1 MASPDGI
8 ANEILEFWLN
18 EIGPS
23 GWYEVNSSV
32 DRKIRD
38 KFQKTWEIAKNGGLK
53 DWLSKSR
60 STLAYLILTDQ
71 FPRNMF
77 REDGRA
83 YSTDKIAR
91 AATKIAIDKKMD
103 LRVSEPERQFFYLP
117 LMHSEC
123 LTDQEKCVCLM
134 TKRMPDAGPT
144 QLIHA
149 KAHREVIRKFGR
161 FPYRNTALER
171 KITAPEAAFLDQGGY
186 GAAVA
191 AVQA

>member
-1 MASPDGI
+1 MASPD
-8 ANEILEFWLN
+8 EIIDFWLN
-18 EIGPS
+18 DVGQR
-23 GWYEVNSSV
+23 GWYDVNASV
-32 DRKIRD
+32 DQEIRD
-38 KFQKTWEIAKNGGLK
+38 RFQKTWEIAKNGGLK
-53 DWLSKSR
+53 DWLSRSR

-83 YSTDKIAR
+83 FSTDKIAR
-91 AATKIAIDKKMD
+91 AAAKTAIEKKMD
-103 LRVSEPERQFFYLP
+103 LKVSEPERQFFYLP

-123 LTDQEKCVCLM
+123 LADQEKCVCLM
-134 TKRMPDAGPT
+134 AKRMPDAGPT

-161 FPYRNTALER
+161 FPYRNNALDR